1 VATVEMGT
9 VSSMGARAATGVV
22 SETWREGLL
31 VSDYRV
37 KISVSNARIRK
48 AMESAGYTSVLQMCK
63 VKNLPIGNTFDLVN
77 MKLSPLNKKGE
88 WRKCVLLLADALYS
102 LPDDLFSERQKV
114 VVLKTSTGTKDV
126 TEAELVR
133 LSEQYSWD
141 DRLEDMRDN
150 AAIDQIAH
158 EEAENLVNQVMD
170 AALTPREKKVLSLV
184 HAPDGVRPT
193 LDSIAKEMDVSRER
207 IRQIEAKA
215 LRKLRGHTERQDSQV
230 GKILRD
236 LNDKVFSG

>member
-1 VATVEMGT
+1 
-9 VSSMGARAATGVV
+9 
-22 SETWREGLL
+22 

-48 AMESAGYTSVLQMCK
+48 AIEKAGYTSVLQMCRI
-63 VKNLPIGNTFDLVN
+63 KNLNPSVTCELIN

-88 WRKCVLLLADALYS
+88 WRKCVLSLADALYC

-141 DRLEDMRDN
+141 DRLEDMRN
-150 AAIDQIAH
+150 NVAINQIAQ
-158 EEAENLVNQVMD
+158 EEAENLINQVMD
-170 AALTPREKKVLSLV
+170 VALTPREKIILNLRN
-184 HAPDGVRPT
+184 APDNARPT
-193 LDSIAKEMDVSRER
+193 LLDIANKMGITAER
-207 IRQIEAKA
+207 IRQIEGKA
-215 LRKLRGHTERQDSQV
+215 LHKLRCHAESQHSKI

-236 LNDKVFSG
+236 LNDEVFNEN